1 MGVFAHGCFSDFI
14 IMGVLVARFAHV
26 TGFGR
31 VCCWPTLVCVA
42 EGGGEV
48 SGFAHGWSSCCLNSG
63 TCVGWFALGSD
74 IGA

>member
-1 MGVFAHGCFSDFI
+1 MGVFAHGCFSDLI

-42 EGGGEV
+42 EGGGA
-48 SGFAHGWSSCCLNSG
+48 GGWVCTWMVFL
-63 TCVGWFALGSD
+63 LLK
-74 IGA
+74 